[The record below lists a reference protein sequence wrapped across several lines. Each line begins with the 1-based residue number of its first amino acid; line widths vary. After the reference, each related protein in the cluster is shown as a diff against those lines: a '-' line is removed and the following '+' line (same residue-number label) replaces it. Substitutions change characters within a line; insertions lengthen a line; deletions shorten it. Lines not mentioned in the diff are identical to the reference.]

1 MVDFSANSD
10 LFSRIE
16 PMELYQ
22 DQGISVS
29 LSGKFTCNSIYIS
42 DCLQALVI
50 LYSGIA
56 TKRWLWKTQ
65 KSNRLRLLTANL
77 Q

>member
-1 MVDFSANSD
+1 MVDFSANVD

-29 LSGKFTCNSIYIS
+29 LSGKLYLQFNLYQRLPLGLS
-42 DCLQALVI
+42 DFV
-50 LYSGIA
+50 
-56 TKRWLWKTQ
+56 
-65 KSNRLRLLTANL
+65 
-77 Q
+77 